1 MSDHRDQ
8 FFDLAASDEHATHR
22 AAEVREWLR
31 TSGWSVAKPELF
43 DWLTYKD
50 ERGEQVAADAIGPR
64 VTAEFE
70 RTHPGWQYDP
80 LIPVTVVPGWNSFY
94 ASEGFE
100 GIRCPRCGEVSENAM
115 QLIGEWDET
124 HRAPEAVCE
133 RCGLQ
138 AMLADWDLRDAI
150 AFAWVG
156 VVADL
161 PGCESALLQELQAAL
176 GGKWVHIH
184 LHL

>member
-8 FFDLAASDEHATHR
+8 FFDLAASE
-22 AAEVREWLR
+22 
-31 TSGWSVAKPELF
+31 
-43 DWLTYKD
+43 
-50 ERGEQVAADAIGPR
+50 EQVAADAIGPR

-124 HRAPEAVCE
+124 HRAHEADCE

>member
-1 MSDHRDQ
+1 
-8 FFDLAASDEHATHR
+8 
-22 AAEVREWLR
+22 
-31 TSGWSVAKPELF
+31 
-43 DWLTYKD
+43 
-50 ERGEQVAADAIGPR
+50 
-64 VTAEFE
+64 
-70 RTHPGWQYDP
+70 
-80 LIPVTVVPGWNSFY
+80 
-94 ASEGFE
+94 
-100 GIRCPRCGEVSENAM
+100 M
-115 QLIGEWDET
+115 QLIGEWNET